1 MTFYQKTGKITVK
14 KQKQNSKKGDVNMI
28 IPKYLQRP
36 NMTEDEKRRLIAWIK
51 TKREKMRQAP
61 TFDDE
66 GTATKAAVRDLKQE
80 RVLMP
85 TVWQEPRDIG
95 QKYAVVAMGLREDAQ
110 ISGYT
115 ETVDFQRI
123 FDIANGRGVD
133 EIEEV

>member
-1 MTFYQKTGKITVK
+1 
-14 KQKQNSKKGDVNMI
+14 MI

-36 NMTEDEKRRLIAWIK
+36 GMTEDEKKRLISWIK
-51 TKREKMRQAP
+51 TKREKMRKAP

-66 GTATKAAVRDLKQE
+66 NAATKAAVQDLKQE
-80 RVLMP
+80 KVLMP
-85 TVWQEPRDIG
+85 TVWKEPRDIG
-95 QKYAVVAMGLREDAQ
+95 QKYAVVEMELREAAL

-123 FDIANGRGVD
+123 FDIANNRGVD

>member
-1 MTFYQKTGKITVK
+1 MV
-14 KQKQNSKKGDVNMI
+14 

-36 NMTEDEKRRLIAWIK
+36 GMTADEKKRLISWIQK
-51 TKREKMRQAP
+51 KREKMKEAP
-61 TFDDE
+61 TFDTEDM
-66 GTATKAAVRDLKQE
+66 AIRRAVQTLKRE
-80 RVLMP
+80 EDSNP
-85 TVWQEPRDIG
+85 TVWKEPQDVGR
-95 QKYAVVAMGLREDAQ
+95 KYAVVVLALREDAG